1 MTKASRNSVLWM
13 AAALF
18 CVGLTLG
25 VAGQE
30 GSDDTIFSD
39 FLASYD
45 EAFNAKDLDKLA
57 TFYDPE
63 VTIFEGGGI
72 NRGWA
77 DYRDH
82 HLGPELEA
90 FQDLE
95 FGHRDVKARWLGESS
110 AYVTAEYHL
119 KTRYKKREIDM
130 TGLSTLILLEGE
142 DGVWRI
148 RHSHTSSRRRRQS
161 E

>member
-1 MTKASRNSVLWM
+1 MIKMIKTNRISVLWL

-25 VAGQE
+25 VAGQDR
-30 GSDDTIFSD
+30 SDDTVFAD

-57 TFYDPE
+57 TFYHPE

-82 HLGPELEA
+82 HLGPELEG
-90 FQDLE
+90 FEGLKW
-95 FGHRDVKARWLGESS
+95 GHTDVRATPLSAES
-110 AYVTAEYHL
+110 AYVTAEYYIKARH
-119 KTRYKKREIDM
+119 KGRDIDG
-130 TGLSTLILLEGE
+130 TGLAKLILVKK
-142 DGVWRI
+142 DGRWKI
-148 RHSHTSSRRRRQS
+148 RHSHTSSRR
-161 E
+161 